1 MRAPSIRL
9 AAGVLLAGAALAGT
23 AVPAAAAPGGSA
35 PAVVAS
41 ICIYQVR
48 GIYDWLNV
56 RSGPGTNYPI
66 IGKLYPN
73 QYVTGDCRQSSGP
86 GASIWV
92 HVQLA
97 SGKWGWSSK
106 DYLALMP

>member
-1 MRAPSIRL
+1 MRL

-23 AVPAAAAPGGSA
+23 AVPAAAAPGRSA

-41 ICIYQVR
+41 DICNYQVR
-48 GIYDWLNV
+48 GVYDWLNV
-56 RSGPGTNYPI
+56 RSGPGTNYSI

-73 QYVTGDCRQSSGP
+73 QYVSGDCRQSSGP

-92 HVQLA
+92 HVKLA
-97 SGKWGWSSK
+97 SGNWGWSSK